1 MSIKNAINELREST
15 KDIPILGAIFA
26 PKPKVA
32 VIRLSGVIADGGGRK
47 QHINLNSYRDL
58 IEDAFDIYNLKAVAL
73 VINSP
78 GGSPAQ
84 SALVGKLIRDL
95 AEDKDVPV
103 LAFVED
109 VAASGGYWLACAA
122 DEIYAL
128 DVSIVGSIGVISA
141 SFGLKELAGRYGVER
156 RVHTSSKD
164 KSFLDPFLEEKPA
177 DVKRLKGLQRE
188 LHDSFIE
195 WVTQR
200 RADKLMG
207 SDKEL
212 FEGAFWT
219 GARARELGLIDA
231 LGDIHSI
238 TKEKFGEEIKL
249 IPLEKPKGFIQGLI
263 SGEARSASNLPEDIA
278 TLIEERAIWGR
289 YGL

>member
-1 MSIKNAINELREST
+1 MSIKTFINGLRDDL
-15 KDIPILGAIFA
+15 KDVPVLGALLT

-32 VIRLSGVIADGGGRK
+32 VIRMSGVIADGSGRK
-47 QHINLNSYRDL
+47 ETISYNAYKDL
-58 IEDAFDIYNLKAVAL
+58 ITKAFEIHKLQAVAL

-84 SALVGKLIRDL
+84 SALIGKLIRDL
-95 AEDKDVPV
+95 AEEKEVPI

-141 SFGLKELAGRYGVER
+141 SFGLKELAERYGVER
-156 RVHTSSKD
+156 RIHTSGKE

-188 LHDSFIE
+188 LHDRFIE
-195 WVTQR
+195 WVVTR
-200 RADKLMG
+200 RGDRLTG

-219 GARARELGLIDA
+219 GARAKELGLIDEIG
-231 LGDIHSI
+231 GDQ
-238 TKEKFGEEIKL
+238 GEIRRRGQNRAP
-249 IPLEKPKGFIQGLI
+249 IASQGLYP
-263 SGEARSASNLPEDIA
+263 RPD
-278 TLIEERAIWGR
+278 RGR
-289 YGL
+289 RKFAKLCTGGYSQHH